1 MRHRPAEAAGRR
13 AGWLWALC
21 AIAIW
26 ASWFAVTSHG
36 VRGTLATIDVAL
48 VRVVVPTLLLLGPL
62 WAARARL
69 ATLGLGDVLGLAL
82 YGVPFIAF
90 VAAGLAHAPVSH
102 AVALVPG
109 FMPVLAGLLAVL
121 GQGVRHPPRRRLGF
135 ALMAT
140 GAVLILVASPGGGG
154 LGHGFFLA
162 ASACFAVFT
171 VTARRLELPPF
182 VATGI
187 VAGVSS
193 LALVPVYLALPLGR
207 IAQAPWAEIA
217 VQFVMQGLL
226 AGLVAIY
233 AYARAIRLLGVA
245 TASASVALVPP
256 VATLI
261 GWLAL
266 GERPAW
272 GEAAAVVV
280 VAAGVI
286 AASDVRLKAPD
297 RAETTRKDSDRS
309 AA

>member
-1 MRHRPAEAAGRR
+1 MSRSAERARRR
-13 AGWLWALC
+13 AGWLWALT

-48 VRVVVPTLLLLGPL
+48 MRVVVPTLLLLGPL

-69 ATLGLGDVLGLAL
+69 ATLGPGDVLGLAL

-90 VAAGLAHAPVSH
+90 VAGGLAHAPVSH

-109 FMPVLAGLLAVL
+109 FMPVLAGLWAML
-121 GQGVRHPPRRRLGF
+121 GEGVRHPPRRRLGF
-135 ALMAT
+135 ALMTA
-140 GAVLILVASPGGGG
+140 GAGLILAASPGGDA
-154 LGHGFFLA
+154 LGHAFFLA

-171 VTARRLELPPF
+171 VTARRLALPPF

-187 VAGVSS
+187 VAGVST
-193 LALVPVYLALPLGR
+193 LALAPVYLALPLGR
-207 IAQAPWAEIA
+207 IAQAPWGEIA
-217 VQFVMQGLL
+217 LQLVVQGLL

-256 VATLI
+256 AATLI

-272 GEAAAVVV
+272 GEALAVLV

-286 AASDVRLKAPD
+286 AASEVRLKPPD
-297 RAETTRKDSDRS
+297 RAGTAKTGSGRS